1 MSIIKK
7 PSRALII
14 GGLFLIIP
22 IVVLI
27 ILGKHALAILAPLG
41 RKIETGLGI
50 TSLFG
55 EATVTIICL
64 LLLLLFCYIA
74 GMLLE
79 IGLVSQ
85 WGRKME
91 EKLFLFVPS
100 LQILKYRILGE
111 EDASKS
117 SWTAILLHE
126 ENHYTLAFITNTLKE
141 DFLSIFIPESPH
153 MDSGEIRFMR
163 REECVYTV
171 ISMKAAMNAVIS
183 FGRDG
188 KAWESL
194 VNKTPDKEKK
204 SDI

>member
-7 PSRALII
+7 PTRALLV

-22 IVVLI
+22 IIILV
-27 ILGKHALAILAPLG
+27 ILGKHAFAILTPLG
-41 RKIETGLGI
+41 RKIEQGLGI

-55 EATVTIICL
+55 EATITIICL

-79 IGLVSQ
+79 VGLVSQ
-85 WGRKME
+85 WGRRME

-117 SWTAILLHE
+117 SWTAVLLHE
-126 ENHYTLAFITNTLKE
+126 ENHYTLAFITNALTE

-153 MDSGEIRFMR
+153 MDSGEIRFMKK
-163 REECVYTV
+163 EECVYTV
-171 ISMKAAMNAVIS
+171 VSMKAAMNAVIS

-188 KAWESL
+188 KAWQSL
-194 VNKTPDKEKK
+194 AHETHDKEKK